1 MSGFIDRLKS
11 AMLPPLL
18 VVGGAVVIYLG
29 VQEAK
34 TSAAIADHGKQV
46 TAQVVAVHWQEKGV
60 SKREKGFQAEIEFQT
75 EDKREIKTRVSVSKD
90 LGQQMRDSKEQPV
103 LEVKYLPET
112 PETVVLADHKDGSTF
127 MYGAGALLIVVG
139 AGIFVYRRRK
149 AAQPE
154 TAENAA

>member
-18 VVGGAVVIYLG
+18 VIGGAVVIYLG
-29 VQEAK
+29 VDEAK

-46 TAQVVAVHWQEKGV
+46 TAQVVAVHWKEKGI

-75 EDKREIKTRVSVSKD
+75 EDKKEVKTRISVSKE
-90 LGQQMRDSKEQPV
+90 LGQQMRDDKEQPV
-103 LEVKYLPET
+103 LEIKYLPED
-112 PETVVLADHKDGSTF
+112 PSKVVLADHKDGSTF
-127 MYGAGALLIVVG
+127 MYGAGALLMLVG
-139 AGIFVYRRRK
+139 GGIFVYRRRK

-154 TAENAA
+154 AVQDAA